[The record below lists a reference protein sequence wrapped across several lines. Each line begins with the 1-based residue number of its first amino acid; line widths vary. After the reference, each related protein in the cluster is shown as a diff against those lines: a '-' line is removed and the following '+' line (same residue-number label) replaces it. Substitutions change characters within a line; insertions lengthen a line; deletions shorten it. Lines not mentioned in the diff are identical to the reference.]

1 MHIMGP
7 LPPGTDD
14 RAIWDIWQ
22 SQFILPAVTVADELG
37 VFRALGDTA
46 MTGGGLAEALTVD
59 ERALGVLLGALAALD
74 LIEKRDGRWCAMP
87 AARMWLHPD
96 ATGYWGG
103 FLYRFR
109 ETIPMHADMIAMVR
123 TGKRPENK
131 VAGGPEWERGT
142 MGAEVARRISDFMH
156 AHSMGPARGAAM
168 QPVFAEVESL
178 LDVGCGSGVYGIE
191 LARANPRMAVTLL
204 DLKEMVA
211 EAQIHV
217 DAAGLSQRIGT
228 CGLNM
233 FEQEWPTGHDAH
245 FFANIYH
252 DWSEETNAL
261 LSRKSFAALRPGGR
275 IFLHVILADD
285 DGTGPW
291 QAASFSLMML
301 LGTLGKQYT
310 LPELRAILEDAGFE
324 DVRACR
330 SGGGYYSLVSA
341 RKPE

>member
-1 MHIMGP
+1 MGP

-22 SQFILPAVTVADELG
+22 SQFTLPAVTVADELG
-37 VFRALGDTA
+37 VFRTIGDSA
-46 MTGGGLAEALTVD
+46 MATDELAASLSVD
-59 ERALGVLLGALAALD
+59 ARALGVLLGALAS
-74 LIEKRDGRWCAMP
+74 IGVVERRDMRWAATPC
-87 AARMWLHPD
+87 ARMWLHPE
-96 ATGYWGG
+96 AEGYWGG
-103 FLYRFR
+103 FLFRFR
-109 ETIPMHADMIAMVR
+109 ETIPLHADLIAMVR
-123 TGKRPENK
+123 TGVRPDNK

-142 MGAEVARRISDFMH
+142 MSAEVARRISDFMH

-168 QPVFAEVESL
+168 QPVFTEVESL

-191 LARANPRMAVTLL
+191 LARANPAMQVCLL

-211 EAQIHV
+211 EAQVHV
-217 DAAGLSQRIGT
+217 DAAVLQGRIST

-233 FEQEWPTGHDAH
+233 FEGAWPTGHDAH
-245 FFANIYH
+245 FFANIFH

-261 LSRKSFAALRPGGR
+261 LSQKSFAALKPGGR
-275 IFLHVILADD
+275 IFLHEILMDD
-285 DGTGPW
+285 DGSGPW

-301 LGTLGKQYT
+301 MGTLGKQYT
-310 LPELRAILEDAGFE
+310 LPEFRDLLENAGFM

>member
-1 MHIMGP
+1 MMGP
-7 LPPGTDD
+7 LPPGMDD

-22 SQFILPAVTVADELG
+22 SQFMLPAVTVADELG
-37 VFRALGDTA
+37 VFRAVGDTA
-46 MTGGGLAEALTVD
+46 LETGEIAKALQVD
-59 ERALGVLLGALAALD
+59 ERALGVLMGALAAMGMV
-74 LIEKRDGRWCAMP
+74 ERRDGRWSAMP
-87 AARMWLHPD
+87 QARMWLHPD

-109 ETIPMHADMIAMVR
+109 ETIPMHGDLIAMVR
-123 TGKRPENK
+123 SGLRPENK

-142 MGAEVARRISDFMH
+142 MSAEVARRISDFMH
-156 AHSMGPARGAAM
+156 AHSMAPARGAAV
-168 QPVFAEVESL
+168 QRVFGEIGSL

-191 LARANPRMAVTLL
+191 IARANPQLRITLL

-211 EAQIHV
+211 EAQHHV
-217 DAAGLSQRIGT
+217 DAAGLVDRIST
-228 CGLNM
+228 CGMNM
-233 FEQEWPTGHDAH
+233 FEEDWPKGHDGH
-245 FFANIYH
+245 FFANIFH
-252 DWSEETNAL
+252 DWSEETNAIL
-261 LSRKSFAALRPGGR
+261 AARSYNALEPGGR
-275 IFLHVILADD
+275 IFLHEILMDD

-310 LPELRAILEDAGFE
+310 LPELRAILEAAGFE

-341 RKPE
+341 RKPG

>member
-1 MHIMGP
+1 MGP

-14 RAIWDIWQ
+14 RPIWDIWQ
-22 SQFILPAVTVADELG
+22 SQFTLPAVTVADELG
-37 VFRALGDTA
+37 LFGAIGNRA
-46 MTGGGLAEALTVD
+46 MTTSELAQSLAVN
-59 ERALGVLLGALAALD
+59 ERALGILLGALASIGVA
-74 LIEKRDGRWCAMP
+74 ERRDMRWSATP
-87 AARMWLHPD
+87 PARMWLHPE
-96 ATGYWGG
+96 AEGYWGG
-103 FLYRFR
+103 FLLRFR
-109 ETIPMHADMIAMVR
+109 QTIPLHADLIAMVR
-123 TGKRPENK
+123 TGIRPENK

-142 MGAEVARRISDFMH
+142 MSAEVARRISDFMH
-156 AHSMGPARGAAM
+156 AHSMGPARGAAL
-168 QPVFAEVESL
+168 QPVFKDVKSL

-191 LARANPRMAVTLL
+191 MARAHGAMQVTLL

-211 EAQIHV
+211 EAQTHV
-217 DAAGLSQRIGT
+217 EAAGLQDRIST

-261 LSRKSFAALRPGGR
+261 LSQKSFAALKPGGR
-275 IFLHVILADD
+275 IFLHEILMDD

-291 QAASFSLMML
+291 QATSFSLMML
-301 LGTLGKQYT
+301 MGTLGKQYT
-310 LPELRAILEDAGFE
+310 LPELRALLEDAGFE

-330 SGGGYYSLVSA
+330 SGGGYYSLISA